1 MKLDDAWLFV
11 EIVNHKGI
19 SAAAKAHNIQRS
31 KVSRRLQELEARLGT
46 ELMIRSTRKLELTE
60 SGKQLY
66 ALASEPLNAVKD
78 GLDGMKSDRQEFS
91 GHIRLAIPSA
101 LITSSVFSSVIMEYS
116 EKFPNIRLEVENHQK
131 SIDLKKNK
139 IDLQILPN
147 AVDISDDS
155 YVQFR
160 LVPYKCCFVA
170 SRTYIDSHAEIQSV
184 EDLNQHR
191 LLVNRYHSHL
201 LRDGYRVALKS
212 DDLYMLRAMV
222 VNGMGVA
229 FLPELHV
236 RSSIKNGELVSILP
250 FFQHKELQLTMVYAS
265 NNYLPSKVKVLIDM
279 FRNEF
284 GH

>member
-1 MKLDDAWLFV
+1 MKLDDTWLFV
-11 EIVNHKGI
+11 ETVNHKGI

-31 KVSRRLQELEARLGT
+31 KVSRRLQELESSLGT

-66 ALASEPLNAVKD
+66 SLAAESLNTVKD
-78 GLDGMKSDRQEFS
+78 GLERMKSDRQDFS

-101 LITSSVFSSVIMEYS
+101 LMTSSVFSSVITEYS
-116 EKFPNIRLEVENHQK
+116 QKFPDIQLEVENHQD
-131 SIDLKKNK
+131 SVDLKRNK

-147 AVDISDDS
+147 AVEISDDS

-170 SRTYIDSHAEIQSV
+170 SRVYRDTHPEIRTV

-201 LRDGYRVALKS
+201 LSDSCQVVLKS
-212 DDLYMLRAMV
+212 DDLYMLRTMAI
-222 VNGMGVA
+222 NGFGVA
-229 FLPELHV
+229 FLPELHA
-236 RSSIKNGELVSILP
+236 RSHLKNGELVSILP
-250 FFQHKELQLTMVYAS
+250 LFKHRELQLTMLYAS
-265 NNYLPSKVKVLIDM
+265 NDFLPSKVKVLIEM
-279 FRNEF
+279 FRSEF
-284 GH
+284 SL